1 MAVAMLLPLSLGHFG
16 LDWSPCAGSHSC
28 PSGSLAVLGNFIFWG
43 VCWKQPAT
51 ALSLF
56 DVFVS

>member
-16 LDWSPCAGSHSC
+16 VGLEPLCWESLLSQWFPCSFGQFH
-28 PSGSLAVLGNFIFWG
+28 FWG
-43 VCWKQPAT
+43 VCWKQPAI